1 MGEKTLINRLIESKT
16 FQTFLGYNERGYLE
30 QMIGEIWCFENFNF
44 AVRYHNG
51 QYLIYNIVDGHQIKN
66 RNGYG
71 VAFYDILECLQYLK
85 YDFNLEDLKTD
96 NASRIIVG
104 QRYLEIINDAMND
117 CLGTLDDERNI
128 IAMSNVLTF
137 VKKYI

>member
-1 MGEKTLINRLIESKT
+1 M
-16 FQTFLGYNERGYLE
+16 
-30 QMIGEIWCFENFNF
+30 
-44 AVRYHNG
+44 
-51 QYLIYNIVDGHQIKN
+51 DGHQIKN